1 MRGRHAGLIVLA
13 AAALAGSAR
22 AEEGGKKGQEGREFT
37 LGLVQKE
44 VRVGMSQTEVAAAV
58 GSPNIL
64 TRDGQGREAWVYD
77 KMATEARLKSTGF
90 GGGGG
95 GLGAPGTSL
104 LLGFLSGHYNDS
116 KSTTT
121 QRTLTVVI
129 RFDAEARV
137 ESFSFHA
144 TRF

>member
-1 MRGRHAGLIVLA
+1 MRGNHLGWLVLA
-13 AAALAGSAR
+13 MAVAGSAG
-22 AEEGGKKGQEGREFT
+22 AEGVKRGPDDREFT

-44 VRVGMSQTEVAAAV
+44 VRTGMSQADVAASI

-64 TRDGQGREAWVYD
+64 TRDSQGREAWVYD
-77 KMATEARLKSTGF
+77 KIATEAQTRSSGF

-104 LLGFLSGHYNDS
+104 LLGVLSGHVRNQ
-116 KSTTT
+116 KSSST

-129 RFDAEARV
+129 RFGADARV